1 MQHAEW
7 LRFQFCILHS
17 AFSIS
22 SLMKRPEYLVVIT
35 GLSGSGKS
43 YVQSTLED
51 LGFYCVDNLPIE
63 LIESFLDEVGTHE
76 NATRVGIVVD
86 VRTHDFA
93 RVFPTFY
100 RERIR
105 KLVPNVVLI
114 FLEASDEV
122 LARRYSETRRPHP
135 LGKELPVLEAIQSE
149 REALTEVKSLADFVL
164 DTSQFSVHELKA
176 EVVKRF
182 NLPGTAPQMLV
193 TLISFGFKHSTPYNI
208 DLLFDVRLLPNPHFV
223 EELRP
228 KTGLDPEVVEY
239 LKQQPEYE
247 TFYAKLLDF
256 ITYLLPGYRKEMKS
270 YLTIGVGCTGG
281 KHRSV
286 AVAQRLGEDLAER
299 GYAVE
304 IVHRDFRR

>member
-1 MQHAEW
+1 VN
-7 LRFQFCILHS
+7 
-17 AFSIS
+17 
-22 SLMKRPEYLVVIT
+22 RPEYLVIIT

-51 LGFYCVDNLPIE
+51 LGFYCCDNLPIE
-63 LIESFLDEVGTHE
+63 LIEPFLEEVASHQH
-76 NATRVGIVVD
+76 ASRVGIVVD

-93 RVFPTFY
+93 NVFPRFY
-100 RERIR
+100 RERI
-105 KLVPNVVLI
+105 LNNVPHTVLI

-135 LGKELPVLEAIQSE
+135 LAHDLPVLEAIRRE
-149 REALTEVKSLADFVL
+149 RAALTEVKSLANLVL

-182 NLPGTAPQMLV
+182 KLPSYQVAMLV
-193 TLISFGFKHSTPYNI
+193 TIITFGFKYSLPYNL
-208 DLLFDVRLLPNPHFV
+208 DLLFDVRFLPNPHFI

-228 KTGLDPEVVEY
+228 KTGLDPEVRAYLEAQPEYGTFYGKLRDFVEY
-239 LKQQPEYE
+239 LLPEYQ
-247 TFYAKLLDF
+247 
-256 ITYLLPGYRKEMKS
+256 KEMKS

-286 AVAQRLGEDLAER
+286 AIGQQLAHDLEAA
-299 GYAVE
+299 GYTVE
-304 IVHRDFRR
+304 IVHRDCKR